1 MKQLT
6 AVIGEERAA
15 GQGVFDVLDPS
26 TGELIAQVARC
37 GTEEVD
43 DAVSAARDTFEST
56 WRHTTA
62 EQRSNLIRRL
72 AELVRAEREPLAD
85 LESHD
90 TGKPLSQARADAD
103 VAARYL
109 DFYAS
114 AIETFHGES
123 LPDLAGDMVAST
135 RLEPLGVTG
144 HILPW
149 NYPLQMVA
157 RSIAPALAAGNCSVV
172 KPAEEAPLSILRL
185 AELALEAGLPPGA
198 LNVVPGYGAE
208 AGAALAGHA
217 GVNHISFTG
226 SVEVGVMVAKAAAD
240 NVVPVL
246 MELGG
251 KSPNIVFPDADLDR
265 ALPVITKALLQNAG
279 QTCSA
284 GARLLV
290 HQDIHEAVVTELVQ
304 RLRGIRIG
312 AGFTDPDLGPLIS
325 AAQLERVSR
334 MVEEAAEYAKVV
346 HGGARYESPEHPGGF
361 YFSPTVFD
369 EVDPSSRIGQD
380 EVFGP
385 VLAVTPFRD
394 VAQAVEF
401 TNGTEYG
408 LVAGVWTRSMDVAHH
423 MAREI
428 RAGQVYLNAYGA
440 GGGVELPF
448 GGYKKSGYGREKGVE
463 ALRSYSQTKSVVL
476 QIGQVRHQ

>member
-6 AVIGEERAA
+6 ALIGRDHVT

-26 TGELIAQVARC
+26 TGARIAEVAQC
-37 GTEEVD
+37 GPEEVD
-43 DAVSAARDTFEST
+43 QAVAAARETFEST

-62 EQRSNLIRRL
+62 EQRSQLLRRL
-72 AELVRAEREPLAD
+72 AALVRRQREPLAD
-85 LESHD
+85 LESLD
-90 TGKPLSQARADAD
+90 TGKPISQARADAD
-103 VAARYL
+103 IAARYL
-109 DFYAS
+109 EFYAS
-114 AIETFHGES
+114 AVETFHGES
-123 LPDLAGDMVAST
+123 LPDLSGDIVAGT
-135 RLEPLGVTG
+135 RMEPLGVTG

-157 RSIAPALAAGNCSVV
+157 RSIAPALAVGNCSVV

-185 AELALEAGLPPGA
+185 GELALEAGLPPGA
-198 LNVVPGYGAE
+198 LNIVPGYGGV
-208 AGAALAGHA
+208 AGAALAGHP

-226 SVEVGVMVAKAAAD
+226 SVGVGTLVAKAAAD
-240 NVVPVL
+240 NIVPVL

-265 ALPVITKALLQNAG
+265 ALPVITRALLQNAG

-290 HQDIHEAVVTELVQ
+290 HQDIHETVVTGLVD

-312 AGFTDPDLGPLIS
+312 PGPTDPDLGPLIS
-325 AAQLERVSR
+325 AEQLERVSGI
-334 MVEEAAEYAKVV
+334 VEEATAYAKVV
-346 HGGARYESPEHPGGF
+346 HGGDRHVSPDQPGGF

-369 EVDPSSRIGQD
+369 EVDPASRIGQD

-385 VLAVTPFRD
+385 VVAVTPFRD
-394 VAQAVEF
+394 MAQAVEF

-408 LVAGVWTRSMDVAHH
+408 LVAGVWTQNLDIANH

-428 RAGQVYLNAYGA
+428 RAGQVYLNTYGA

-463 ALRSYSQTKSVVL
+463 ALRAYSQTKTVIL
-476 QIGQVRHQ
+476 KIGQTHL